1 MKLLIYS
8 HFFAPSVGGVE
19 SVVLSLIR
27 GLAGLRMP
35 NGSAQFDVTVVT
47 QTDAANCDDRA
58 LSYRVIRRPKLS
70 ELWQLIRASDLIHM
84 AGPVIV
90 PLLLCKI
97 AGKRAVVEHHGFQT
111 ICPNGQLFIESSCTP
126 CPGHF
131 MQHRHSV
138 CLRCNRKEG
147 WLRSIR
153 LWLLT
158 FVRRFLCAGIAANVA
173 PTEWLAGMLQLPKLI
188 HISHGL
194 GCRSVLLRDG
204 PFSSTPTI
212 AFQGRLVST
221 KGVSLLLKAAHILL
235 ERGRAFDLLII
246 GDGPE
251 LASLQELAEG
261 SGLSGCVRFAGRLP
275 DPELDDA
282 LSHAKLV
289 VVPSLGGEVFGMVL
303 AENMQRAIPVIAS
316 NLGCFVEVVGDS
328 GRIFRTGDASDL
340 ACEIELLLSDTV
352 QAMRLGAAG
361 ARRVSEF
368 YSERKMI
375 EEHARMYHEVAELAR
390 F

>member
-1 MKLLIYS
+1 
-8 HFFAPSVGGVE
+8 
-19 SVVLSLIR
+19 
-27 GLAGLRMP
+27 
-35 NGSAQFDVTVVT
+35 
-47 QTDAANCDDRA
+47 
-58 LSYRVIRRPKLS
+58 
-70 ELWQLIRASDLIHM
+70 
-84 AGPVIV
+84 
-90 PLLLCKI
+90 
-97 AGKRAVVEHHGFQT
+97 
-111 ICPNGQLFIESSCTP
+111 
-126 CPGHF
+126 
-131 MQHRHSV
+131 
-138 CLRCNRKEG
+138 
-147 WLRSIR
+147 
-153 LWLLT
+153 
-158 FVRRFLCAGIAANVA
+158 
-173 PTEWLAGMLQLPKLI
+173 MLQLPKLI

-194 GCRSVLLRDG
+194 GCRSVPLRDG

-352 QAMRLGAAG
+352 QATRLGAAG

>member
-1 MKLLIYS
+1 M
-8 HFFAPSVGGVE
+8 
-19 SVVLSLIR
+19 
-27 GLAGLRMP
+27 
-35 NGSAQFDVTVVT
+35 
-47 QTDAANCDDRA
+47 
-58 LSYRVIRRPKLS
+58 
-70 ELWQLIRASDLIHM
+70 
-84 AGPVIV
+84 
-90 PLLLCKI
+90 
-97 AGKRAVVEHHGFQT
+97 
-111 ICPNGQLFIESSCTP
+111 
-126 CPGHF
+126 
-131 MQHRHSV
+131 
-138 CLRCNRKEG
+138 
-147 WLRSIR
+147 RSIR

-194 GCRSVLLRDG
+194 GCRSVPLRDG

-275 DPELDDA
+275 DSELDAA

-352 QAMRLGAAG
+352 QATRLGAAG